1 MHRRREKRARQ
12 TLVLPPPA
20 NFPNRTAF
28 QTTSFSTMTQGT
40 SKAAVQP
47 QKVAVAAPGAQIR
60 IWTAAARYVRHGVA
74 EDGSPRR
81 EPWGTMRPRE
91 KPRQG
96 RQSWVQDDFLSPLR
110 GSNFQYPNPRL
121 TPWATLLP
129 LLRSFLPS
137 YQKRIFQPDPTA
149 LGLTAALCAAIL
161 SAMLGRKIR
170 FHLRRPLSNSVEF
183 FHLKNS
189 LVRHLAP

>member
-1 MHRRREKRARQ
+1 MKTSSPTACPRTRRDGHRRREKRAGQ

-28 QTTSFSTMTQGT
+28 QTTEPWGKSFSTMIRET
-40 SKAAVQP
+40 SKAAVQR

-91 KPRQG
+91 KPCQG
-96 RQSWVQDDFLSPLR
+96 RQSWVQEDFLSPLR

-129 LLRSFLPS
+129 LLRSFLPQLS
-137 YQKRIFQPDPTA
+137 KTDGKKDLIPYYP
-149 LGLTAALCAAIL
+149 AI
-161 SAMLGRKIR
+161 IQ
-170 FHLRRPLSNSVEF
+170 
-183 FHLKNS
+183 
-189 LVRHLAP
+189 

>member
-1 MHRRREKRARQ
+1 MRTGSPTACPRTRRDGHRRREKRAGQ

-28 QTTSFSTMTQGT
+28 QTTEPRGKSFSKIIRGLQKPRCSDRKQPLPHVGRK
-40 SKAAVQP
+40 SEFGQP
-47 QKVAVAAPGAQIR
+47 QL
-60 IWTAAARYVRHGVA
+60 HGVA
-74 EDGSPRR
+74 EDGSSRR

-96 RQSWVQDDFLSPLR
+96 RQSWVQEDFLSPLR

-129 LLRSFLPS
+129 LLRSFLPQLS
-137 YQKRIFQPDPTA
+137 KTDLPT
-149 LGLTAALCAAIL
+149 
-161 SAMLGRKIR
+161 
-170 FHLRRPLSNSVEF
+170 
-183 FHLKNS
+183 
-189 LVRHLAP
+189 